1 MELKTIQ
8 KFLDEIDYLKKR
20 SKLLEHILHYYDTE
34 TMTFI
39 IPDEYKN
46 TYLIINDKLKQIPK
60 SPRHRINKCIYELL
74 PYSENNNLV
83 NHYELYKT
91 LADK

>member
-8 KFLDEIDYLKKR
+8 KFLDEIYYLRKR
-20 SKLLEHILHYYDTE
+20 SELLECILDYYDTE

-46 TYLIINDKLKQIPK
+46 TNLIIKDKLKQVPK
-60 SPRHRINKCIYELL
+60 SPRHGINKCIYELL
-74 PYSENNNLV
+74 PYSENNHLV
-83 NHYELYKT
+83 NHDELYKT